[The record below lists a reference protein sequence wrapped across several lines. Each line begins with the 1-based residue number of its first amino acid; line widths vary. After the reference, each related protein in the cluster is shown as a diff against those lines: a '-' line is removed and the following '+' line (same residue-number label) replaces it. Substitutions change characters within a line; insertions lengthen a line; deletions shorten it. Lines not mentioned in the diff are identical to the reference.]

1 MFFETTLTNRRIE
14 TAKESGFW
22 PDRSIR
28 DSVVAADPAK
38 LALSDGRR
46 RLTYREL
53 VDESEALAS
62 GLLSIGV
69 RPRDVVQVQLPNWV
83 EFVVAMVALERIG
96 AVINPVA
103 PIFRRNEVA
112 VMSELAR
119 PCAVI
124 CAREFRG
131 FDHAAMHVELRE
143 QYDFVENIVVVG
155 DAPPDTT
162 NWAEL
167 IAAGEANAVEPGL
180 LDLLAPGH
188 DDVIEII
195 FTSGTTGQPK
205 GVLHTGNTLSAGLNG
220 VLPNL
225 RHGSDEVI
233 HMASTFAH
241 QTGFLFGARLPLVVG
256 GTGIYQDVW
265 DARSFVDLIETERIT
280 ASAGAAPFLGDLL
293 AVPDLEQ
300 RDLSSFTTFGCFGSA
315 IPLPLLEEAAERLS
329 CAVMPGWG
337 MSEISLMTTTRWS
350 DPIEKR
356 GLTDGAPIEGNE
368 IRVIAESG
376 KVLPAGTE
384 GDLQARGVFEFVGYL
399 QGREFT
405 ESFYTEDG
413 WFETGDRATID
424 ADGYVRITGRS
435 KDLVI
440 RGGENVPVKEVEDIL
455 LRHPAVAGVAIVAKP
470 HERLGEVGCAFVVV
484 EAGQEAP
491 SLTDLTLILEE
502 QSVTRQ
508 FWPEALEIVDA
519 FPMTPSGKVQKYR
532 LRESLS
538 S

>member
-265 DARSFVDLIETERIT
+265 DAGSFVDLIETERIT